1 MLSATLKD
9 GLGDY
14 GIGAKIRALRLKKKM
29 GLVELGQ
36 HSGLSPALLSK
47 LERGRLF
54 PTLPTLLRIALVFS
68 VGLDYFFA
76 GAREKPLVA
85 VVRKTERVQLPERQ
99 DGKDMSY
106 RFESLDYP
114 ATERRFN
121 SVLRRVPSSGA
132 RPRPAAL
139 ARGRGVHLHAQ
150 GSVERSHRRPGA
162 RARVRRLDV
171 LRLRPSPWVPPRR
184 HLNMLRH
191 RRHDSLIVDLP
202 ACSPSLKIP
211 RICSALKLFHFVVL
225 LWREDSQSSP
235 PRITWGRSHLQ
246 RERRRPVE
254 ESEENEEMTKID
266 SKSEIACSDRTA
278 RDLEKRRCQGWLR
291 RFTSKSGVSDRTT

>member
-1 MLSATLKD
+1 MLSATLEA
-9 GLGDY
+9 GLSDY
-14 GIGAKIRALRLKKKM
+14 AIGGKIRALRLKKKM

-85 VVRKTERVQLPERQ
+85 VVRKAERVQLPERQ

-121 SVLRRVPSSGA
+121 WYYAEFLAHGA
-132 RPRPAAL
+132 GQGPVAH

-150 GSVERSHRRPGA
+150 GQVERSHRRPGA
-162 RARVRRLDV
+162 RARVR
-171 LRLRPSPWVPPRR
+171 
-184 HLNMLRH
+184 
-191 RRHDSLIVDLP
+191 
-202 ACSPSLKIP
+202 
-211 RICSALKLFHFVVL
+211 
-225 LWREDSQSSP
+225 
-235 PRITWGRSHLQ
+235 
-246 RERRRPVE
+246 
-254 ESEENEEMTKID
+254 
-266 SKSEIACSDRTA
+266 
-278 RDLEKRRCQGWLR
+278 
-291 RFTSKSGVSDRTT
+291 